1 VQPGAP
7 LVHIEDLSKFRLSAT
22 VGEEDVL
29 LLKPGSAVTITS
41 RDQSVIGRV
50 TTVVPSLDQATRRAP
65 IEVEVPND
73 PKTPLLAWSFV
84 HATLDAGAEVS
95 VLKVPAN
102 ARRPGSQNELI
113 KVEGG
118 RARITRVVHAVDGD
132 GNWLVRQ
139 GLALTDVVLL
149 DADPETKDG
158 DPITVSP

>member
-1 VQPGAP
+1 
-7 LVHIEDLSKFRLSAT
+7 
-22 VGEEDVL
+22 VL

-73 PKTPLLAWSFV
+73 PKAPLLAWSFV
-84 HATLDAGAEVS
+84 RATLDAGMEVPA
-95 VLKVPAN
+95 LKVPAN

-113 KVEGG
+113 KIEGG
-118 RARITRVVHAVDGD
+118 RARITRVVRAIDTDGS
-132 GNWLVRQ
+132 WLVRQ
-139 GLALTDVVLL
+139 GLAPTDVVLL

-158 DPITVSP
+158 DLVTVAP